1 MRTCQSN
8 STWDGTAAV
17 CSGEYSELQ
26 DFVISSVYANR
37 PLALSVYY
45 NALGWTQIQRKYDV
59 VS

>member
-26 DFVISSVYANR
+26 DFVISSVYTNR
-37 PLALSVYY
+37 PLAPSVYY
-45 NALGWTQIQRKYDV
+45 NALGWTQIHDV